1 MDPATVNSEI
11 VTPVIANPQAAV
23 PMATAPNPALADLQD
38 IIHPDPIGA
47 WPWAIGYW
55 LVLALVIALIT
66 LLVIWLRKRA
76 RDFAP
81 KKAAKQLLNQLDRQ
95 APSYVSDVNSL
106 LKRTAMSYLS
116 REAIASL
123 DGKAWAAWL
132 DSYLP
137 EHKRQRIGHLL
148 TKRHQPTP
156 LTLAEANELHELA
169 KAWLASKVKLSAP
182 EPNLVQAKGYVQASG
197 NAQAKSQASIEPAD
211 TKQPEAQ
218 C

>member
-11 VTPVIANPQAAV
+11 VTPVIVNPQAAV
-23 PMATAPNPALADLQD
+23 PIASATPNPALADLQD

-55 LVLALVIALIT
+55 LVLGLVIALIT

-81 KKAAKQLLNQLDRQ
+81 KKAAKQLLNQLDKQ

-116 REAIASL
+116 RDAIASL
-123 DGKAWAAWL
+123 DGEAWATWL

-137 EHKRQRIGHLL
+137 APKRQRIGHLL
-148 TKRHQPTP
+148 AKRHQPTP
-156 LTLAEANELHELA
+156 LTLAETNELHELA
-169 KAWLASKVKLSAP
+169 KAWLASKATLSAP
-182 EPNLVQAKGYVQASG
+182 EPNLVQAKGYVQAKC
-197 NAQAKSQASIEPAD
+197 QAPIQPAG

>member
-11 VTPVIANPQAAV
+11 ANPQATV
-23 PMATAPNPALADLQD
+23 PMPSTAPNPALAQLQD
-38 IIHPDPIGA
+38 IIHPEPIGA

-76 RDFAP
+76 RYLAP
-81 KKAAKQLLNQLDRQ
+81 KKAAKQLLNQLDKQ
-95 APSYVSDVNSL
+95 ATSYASDVNSL

-123 DGKAWAAWL
+123 DGEAWAAWL

-137 EHKRQRIGHLL
+137 EHKRQRIGALL
-148 TKRHQPTP
+148 AKRHQASP
-156 LTLAEANELHELA
+156 LTLAEANELHQLTQ
-169 KAWLASKVKLSAP
+169 AWLASKAKLSAP

-197 NAQAKSQASIEPAD
+197 DARAKSQAPTQQTD
-211 TKQPEAQ
+211 TEKAEAQ

>member
-11 VTPVIANPQAAV
+11 ANPQATV
-23 PMATAPNPALADLQD
+23 PMPSTAPNPALAQLQD
-38 IIHPDPIGA
+38 IIHPEPIGA

-76 RDFAP
+76 RDLAP

-95 APSYVSDVNSL
+95 ATSYASDVNRL
-106 LKRTAMSYLS
+106 LKRTAMTYLS

-123 DGKAWAAWL
+123 DGEAWAAWL

-137 EHKRQRIGHLL
+137 EHKRQRISPLL
-148 TKRHQPTP
+148 AKRHQATP
-156 LTLAEANELHELA
+156 LTLAEANELHQLA
-169 KAWLASKVKLSAP
+169 QAWLASKAKLSTP
-182 EPNLVQAKGYVQASG
+182 EPTLVLAKGYVQASG
-197 NAQAKSQASIEPAD
+197 DARAKSQAPTQQTD
-211 TKQPEAQ
+211 TEKAEAQ

>member
-11 VTPVIANPQAAV
+11 ANPQATV
-23 PMATAPNPALADLQD
+23 PMPSTASNPALAQLQD

-66 LLVIWLRKRA
+66 LLVIWLRQRA
-76 RDFAP
+76 RDLAP
-81 KKAAKQLLNQLDRQ
+81 KKTAKQLLNQLDKQ
-95 APSYVSDVNSL
+95 ATSYASDVNSL

-123 DGKAWAAWL
+123 NGEAWATWL

-137 EHKRQRIGHLL
+137 EHKRQRISPLL
-148 TKRHQPTP
+148 AKRHQATP
-156 LTLAEANELHELA
+156 LTLAEANELHQLA
-169 KAWLASKVKLSAP
+169 QAWLASKAKLSAP

-197 NAQAKSQASIEPAD
+197 DARAKSQAPTQQTD
-211 TKQPEAQ
+211 TEKAEAQ

>member
-11 VTPVIANPQAAV
+11 ANPQATV
-23 PMATAPNPALADLQD
+23 PMPSTASNPALAQLQD

-76 RDFAP
+76 RDLAP

-95 APSYVSDVNSL
+95 ATSYASDVNSL
-106 LKRTAMSYLS
+106 LKRTAMTYLS

-123 DGKAWAAWL
+123 DGEAWAAWL

-137 EHKRQRIGHLL
+137 EHKRQRISPLL
-148 TKRHQPTP
+148 AKRHQATP
-156 LTLAEANELHELA
+156 LTLAEANELHQLA
-169 KAWLASKVKLSAP
+169 QAWLASKAKLSAP
-182 EPNLVQAKGYVQASG
+182 ESNLVQAKGYIQASG
-197 NAQAKSQASIEPAD
+197 DAQAKSQAPTQQTD
-211 TKQPEAQ
+211 TEKAEAQ

>member
-11 VTPVIANPQAAV
+11 VTPVIENPQAAV
-23 PMATAPNPALADLQD
+23 PMASATPNPALADLQD

-76 RDFAP
+76 RDLAP
-81 KKAAKQLLNQLDRQ
+81 KKAAKQLLSQLDKQ

-106 LKRTAMSYLS
+106 LKRTAMSYIS

-123 DGKAWAAWL
+123 DGEAWATWL

-137 EHKRQRIGHLL
+137 APKRQRIGPLL
-148 TKRHQPTP
+148 AKRHQPTP
-156 LTLAEANELHELA
+156 LTLAEANELHALT
-169 KAWLASKVKLSAP
+169 KAWLASKATLSAP
-182 EPNLVQAKGYVQASG
+182 VPTQTQAQIQQTGTK
-197 NAQAKSQASIEPAD
+197 AQTQPAD

>member
-11 VTPVIANPQAAV
+11 ANPQATV
-23 PMATAPNPALADLQD
+23 PMPSTASNPALAQLQD

-76 RDFAP
+76 RDLAP
-81 KKAAKQLLNQLDRQ
+81 KKDAKQLLNQLDRQ
-95 APSYVSDVNSL
+95 ATSYASDVNNL
-106 LKRTAMSYLS
+106 LKRTAMTYLS

-123 DGKAWAAWL
+123 DGEAWAAWL
-132 DSYLP
+132 DSSLP
-137 EHKRQRIGHLL
+137 APKRQRIGPLL
-148 TKRHQPTP
+148 TKRHQATP
-156 LTLAEANELHELA
+156 LTLAEANDLHQLA
-169 KAWLASKVKLSAP
+169 QAWLASKAKLSAP

-197 NAQAKSQASIEPAD
+197 DARAKSPAPTQQTD
-211 TKQPEAQ
+211 TEKAEAQ

>member
-11 VTPVIANPQAAV
+11 ANPQATV
-23 PMATAPNPALADLQD
+23 PMPFTAPNPALAQLQD
-38 IIHPDPIGA
+38 IIHPEPIGA

-66 LLVIWLRKRA
+66 LLVIWLRQRA
-76 RDFAP
+76 RDLAP
-81 KKAAKQLLNQLDRQ
+81 KKAAKQLLNQLDKQ
-95 APSYVSDVNSL
+95 ATSYASDVNSL

-123 DGKAWAAWL
+123 DGEAWAAWL

-137 EHKRQRIGHLL
+137 EHKRQRIGPLL
-148 TKRHQPTP
+148 AKRHQATP
-156 LTLAEANELHELA
+156 LTLAEANELHQLA
-169 KAWLASKVKLSAP
+169 QAWLASKAKLSAP

-197 NAQAKSQASIEPAD
+197 DARAKSQAPTQQTD
-211 TKQPEAQ
+211 TEKAEAQ

>member
-11 VTPVIANPQAAV
+11 ANPQATV
-23 PMATAPNPALADLQD
+23 PMPSTAPNPALAQLQD
-38 IIHPDPIGA
+38 IIHPEPIGA

-81 KKAAKQLLNQLDRQ
+81 KKAAKQLLNQLDKQ
-95 APSYVSDVNSL
+95 ATSYASDVNSL

-123 DGKAWAAWL
+123 DGEAWAAWL

-137 EHKRQRIGHLL
+137 EHKRQRIGPLL
-148 TKRHQPTP
+148 AKRHQATP
-156 LTLAEANELHELA
+156 LTLAEANELHQLTQ
-169 KAWLASKVKLSAP
+169 AWLASKAKLSAP
-182 EPNLVQAKGYVQASG
+182 ESTLVQAKGYVQASG
-197 NAQAKSQASIEPAD
+197 NAQAKSPAPTQQTD
-211 TKQPEAQ
+211 TEKTEAQ

>member
-11 VTPVIANPQAAV
+11 VTPVIANPPAAV

-66 LLVIWLRKRA
+66 LLVIRLRKRA
-76 RDFAP
+76 RDLAP

-106 LKRTAMSYLS
+106 LKRTAMSYIS
-116 REAIASL
+116 RDAIASL
-123 DGKAWAAWL
+123 DGEAWATWL

-137 EHKRQRIGHLL
+137 AAKRQRLGPLL
-148 TKRHQPTP
+148 AKRHQPTP

-169 KAWLASKVKLSAP
+169 QAWLASKVKLSAP
-182 EPNLVQAKGYVQASG
+182 LPNLVQASG
-197 NAQAKSQASIEPAD
+197 DAQAKSQAQPQPAD
-211 TKQPEAQ
+211 PQQPEAQ

>member
-11 VTPVIANPQAAV
+11 ANPQATV
-23 PMATAPNPALADLQD
+23 PMPSTAPNPALAQLQD
-38 IIHPDPIGA
+38 IIHPEPIGA

-76 RDFAP
+76 RYFAP

-95 APSYVSDVNSL
+95 ATSYASDVNSL

-123 DGKAWAAWL
+123 DGEAWAAWL

-137 EHKRQRIGHLL
+137 APKRQRIGALL
-148 TKRHQPTP
+148 AKRHQASP
-156 LTLAEANELHELA
+156 LTLAEANDLHQLA
-169 KAWLASKVKLSAP
+169 QAWLASKAKLSAP
-182 EPNLVQAKGYVQASG
+182 EPTLVLAKGYVQASG
-197 NAQAKSQASIEPAD
+197 DAQAKSQAPTQQTD
-211 TKQPEAQ
+211 TEKAEAQ

>member
-11 VTPVIANPQAAV
+11 ANPQAAV
-23 PMATAPNPALADLQD
+23 PMPSTASNPALAQLQD

-76 RDFAP
+76 RDLAP
-81 KKAAKQLLNQLDRQ
+81 KKAAKQLLNQLDKQ
-95 APSYVSDVNSL
+95 ATSYTSDVNTL

-123 DGKAWAAWL
+123 NGEAWATWL

-137 EHKRQRIGHLL
+137 EHKRQRIGPLL
-148 TKRHQPTP
+148 AKRHQATP
-156 LTLAEANELHELA
+156 LTLAEANELHQLA
-169 KAWLASKVKLSAP
+169 QAWLASKAKLSAP

-197 NAQAKSQASIEPAD
+197 DARAKSQAPTQQTD
-211 TKQPEAQ
+211 TEKAEAQ

>member
-11 VTPVIANPQAAV
+11 ANPQATV
-23 PMATAPNPALADLQD
+23 PMPSTASNPALAQLQD

-76 RDFAP
+76 RDLAP

-95 APSYVSDVNSL
+95 ATSYASDVNSL
-106 LKRTAMSYLS
+106 LKRTAMTYLS

-123 DGKAWAAWL
+123 DGEAWAAWL

-137 EHKRQRIGHLL
+137 EHKRQHIGPLL
-148 TKRHQPTP
+148 AKRHQATP
-156 LTLAEANELHELA
+156 LTLAEANELHQLTQ
-169 KAWLASKVKLSAP
+169 AWLASKAKLSAP
-182 EPNLVQAKGYVQASG
+182 EPTLVLAKGYVQASG
-197 NAQAKSQASIEPAD
+197 DAQAKSQAPIQPAD

>member
-1 MDPATVNSEI
+1 MPS
-11 VTPVIANPQAAV
+11 
-23 PMATAPNPALADLQD
+23 TASNPALAQLQD

-76 RDFAP
+76 RDLAP

-95 APSYVSDVNSL
+95 ATSYASDVNSL
-106 LKRTAMSYLS
+106 LKRTAMTYLS

-123 DGKAWAAWL
+123 DGEAWAAWL

-137 EHKRQRIGHLL
+137 EHKRQHIGPLL
-148 TKRHQPTP
+148 AKRHQATP
-156 LTLAEANELHELA
+156 LTLAEANELHQLTQ
-169 KAWLASKVKLSAP
+169 AWLASKAKLSAP
-182 EPNLVQAKGYVQASG
+182 EPTLVLAKGYVQASG
-197 NAQAKSQASIEPAD
+197 DAQAKSQAPIQPAD